1 MVKIYN
7 SVKYNEK
14 SCLGAAVDAVV
25 DLIKNIPSIEN
36 PTFIPYEFVVSDYR
50 IDAGLEFDHRN
61 SKYTLI
67 IEVVLRGEPRQVR
80 NKVYKLKSYIADL
93 EQSKQDKKSRQYIPM
108 VVSDYLSPESRRIC
122 SEHKLA
128 YLDLQGNASLVFDN
142 VYIEKSTTSKPK
154 AEKRTLKSLFSPKAG
169 AILRVLLN
177 NPNYAWRMANLAAEA
192 KASLG
197 HVSNVRKKLLDREWI
212 EIRQEGIVLTQPD
225 SLLKSWRENYQQP
238 SGEIFRGYTTLHGDQ
253 LINRLVGT
261 LGIEQESPLA
271 ILSSNSAAQWLAP
284 FLRDFTQT
292 FYADKF
298 GADILEK
305 KLDLKRTESGA
316 NVIIH
321 ILKEDCY
328 FDGAI
333 QPTPGIYCTA
343 PILTY
348 LDLWNGNDRSREA
361 ADFLAGKYFP
371 WL

>member
-1 MVKIYN
+1 MKTHD
-7 SVKYNEK
+7 SVYSDEK
-14 SCLGAAVDAVV
+14 SCLDAAIN
-25 DLIKNIPSIEN
+25 LIKNIPSIEN
-36 PTFIPYEFVVSDYR
+36 PSEIYHQSKISGYV
-50 IDAGLEFDHRN
+50 IDASFEFDHCQ

-67 IEVVLRGEPRQVR
+67 IEVISRAEPRQVR
-80 NKVYKLKSYIADL
+80 NRAYKLKSCIADL
-93 EQSKQDKKSRQYIPM
+93 VQSGQIKQNHQYIPM

-122 SEHKLA
+122 FEHKLA

-142 VYIEKSTTSKPK
+142 VYIEKSTATKPK
-154 AEKRTLKSLFSPKAG
+154 AETRTLKSLFSPKAG

-177 NPNYAWRMANLAAEA
+177 DPGNTWRMANLATEA
-192 KASLG
+192 RASLG
-197 HVSNVRKKLLDREWI
+197 HVSNVRKILLDREWI
-212 EIRQEGIVLTQPD
+212 EIRKEGIVLIQPD
-225 SLLKSWRENYQQP
+225 SLLNSWRENYRQP
-238 SGEIFRGYTTLHGDQ
+238 SGEILKGYTTLHGDQ
-253 LINRLVGT
+253 LINQLTGT

-284 FLRDFTQT
+284 YLRDFTQT

-321 ILKEDCY
+321 ILKDDCY

-333 QPTPGIYCTA
+333 QPKPGIYCTA

-361 ADFLAGKYFP
+361 ADFMAGKYFP

>member
-1 MVKIYN
+1 MVKISD
-7 SVKYNEK
+7 SVFSNEI
-14 SCLGAAVDAVV
+14 SCLGTAVDAVV

-36 PTFIPYEFVVSDYR
+36 PKFIPYEFEVSGYR
-50 IDAGLEFDHRN
+50 IDAGLEFDHRQ

-67 IEVVLRGEPRQVR
+67 IEVILRGEPRQVR

-93 EQSKQDKKSRQYIPM
+93 EKSRQDKQNHQYIPM

-122 SEHKLA
+122 SENKLA

-142 VYIEKSTTSKPK
+142 VYIEKSTTTKPK
-154 AEKRTLKSLFSPKAG
+154 AETRTLKSLFSPKAG

-177 NPNYAWRMANLAAEA
+177 NPDYAWRMANLAAQA
-192 KASLG
+192 KVSLG

-212 EIRQEGIVLTQPD
+212 ELRQEGIVLAQPD
-225 SLLKSWRENYQQP
+225 SLLKYWRENYQQP

-253 LINRLVGT
+253 LINRLAET
-261 LGIEQESPLA
+261 LGVELESPLA
-271 ILSSNSAAQWLAP
+271 ILSSNSATQWLAP

-292 FYADKF
+292 FYANKL
-298 GADILEK
+298 GVDILEM

-321 ILKEDCY
+321 ILRDNSY
-328 FDGAI
+328 FNGAI
-333 QPTPGIYCTA
+333 QPKPGIYCTD